1 MADIQQSNYWNK
13 AEMLAL
19 YLRVAGS
26 ANVEFTGTG
35 RPIMTSPDGTRF
47 TVSLDGE
54 NLTTEEIV

>member
-1 MADIQQSNYWNK
+1 MADIQQSNYWTK

-19 YLRVAGS
+19 FLCIAGS

-47 TVSLDGE
+47 KVSLDGQII
-54 NLTTEEIV
+54 TTEEIV